1 MDRVIRIPVK
11 VRSDAEQSAVRSQDG
26 RESALEDLAQP
37 VVMEAR
43 AAVSNSHTDI
53 QEWPSEPPAHAGR
66 NVEAERHIGSTPR
79 QPAERGGVEGD
90 EEQVRTE
97 CQEWRDRALRLQA
110 EMDNFRKRQQRL
122 ADDKIDAERQR
133 LLRSFLPVV
142 DDLERALA
150 APTDDGR
157 GLREGVQMT
166 HRAALKLL
174 QQEGIEP
181 IREQG
186 RPFDPHWHEAV
197 ATVDHARLG
206 VAPDTIVDV
215 LEPGYRQQDRLLRP
229 ARVVVAI

>member
-11 VRSDAEQSAVRSQDG
+11 VRSGAEQSAIRSQEG

-43 AAVSNSHTDI
+43 AAVSNSHTEA
-53 QEWPSEPPAHAGR
+53 QEWPSELPAQARR
-66 NVEAERHIGSTPR
+66 NVEAERHIGSA
-79 QPAERGGVEGD
+79 QSWPAERSGVEGD
-90 EEQVRTE
+90 AEQAQTE

-150 APTDDGR
+150 APSGDGR

-166 HRAALKLL
+166 HRAALQLL
-174 QQEGIEP
+174 QKEGIEP

-197 ATVDHARLG
+197 ATVDHTRLG

-215 LEPGYRQQDRLLRP
+215 LEPGYRQQDQLLRP
-229 ARVVVAI
+229 ARVVVAV